1 MLNRNGDTISAQISK
16 MGPITFQPGQPFRLG
31 KPFNLKNDGEAVIL
45 EVNLWGMA
53 ENEWVTT
60 RFETGWS
67 PEIIRS
73 IKPSASPNLFWGL

>member
-31 KPFNLKNDGEAVIL
+31 QPFNLKNDGEAVIL

-53 ENEWVTT
+53 EKRMGNNPLRDRLEP
-60 RFETGWS
+60 GDNQ
-67 PEIIRS
+67 
-73 IKPSASPNLFWGL
+73 KY